1 MNHINKDTEIK
12 SNLHDK
18 ATYVPENSSKPNNG
32 NLRNSDE
39 VLFQSNEAPI
49 FTTDVVPRT
58 GLNDFSL
65 MYPSNKVLKLY
76 QLINLVPMKIHYCI
90 LLIVNRQVSNNAGT
104 PGTIRRK
111 MKGHVRNK
119 SSKGGGSGGWGN
131 LANGS
136 FKPGH
141 RRNQSVLSKI
151 SKLSILTFGNLFMI
165 LFNTLLDSY

>member
-65 MYPSNKVLKLY
+65 MYPSNKVLKL
-76 QLINLVPMKIHYCI
+76 IVSIDSFGSHENS
-90 LLIVNRQVSNNAGT
+90 LLYSANN
-104 PGTIRRK
+104 
-111 MKGHVRNK
+111 
-119 SSKGGGSGGWGN
+119 SST
-131 LANGS
+131 S
-136 FKPGH
+136 FE
-141 RRNQSVLSKI
+141 
-151 SKLSILTFGNLFMI
+151 
-165 LFNTLLDSY
+165 